1 MNAELIQVLKNAV
14 QREYDR
20 IDRAEREI
28 IRLKLELLELGVE
41 MAPDEFVEGENS
53 AGGEHELSQRRER
66 GDAQIHHRG

>member
-20 IDRAEREI
+20 IDRAEKEI

-41 MAPDEFVEGENS
+41 VARMN
-53 AGGEHELSQRRER
+53 L
-66 GDAQIHHRG
+66 